1 MDRILETCEDWCQET
16 AEKLK
21 RSRDMVIITANTLQ
35 GALLEG
41 VLKFSETCRFPVRGY
56 EAEEFM
62 HGVYN
67 AVTEETDFLYFFPPD
82 GYELKRMEQLFKYY
96 ERQGYC
102 QYAVNWKGSSNAYGR
117 VFLNDP
123 DFSVLEYT
131 LPQQMLFVLTS
142 RERKID
148 LNIPKDPDFH
158 KYMGSKLEK

>member
-1 MDRILETCEDWCQET
+1 
-16 AEKLK
+16 
-21 RSRDMVIITANTLQ
+21 
-35 GALLEG
+35 
-41 VLKFSETCRFPVRGY
+41 
-56 EAEEFM
+56 M

-102 QYAVNWKGSSNAYGR
+102 QYAVNWKGSSNAYGG